1 MAKADALKDP
11 LGQHV
16 RVHYRLMDSH
26 AWRALSPT
34 ARALWLDLA
43 RQAGATR
50 NGLCGTHLKDS
61 QGDRTGLHGRG
72 WTSHHTVLR
81 AARELECLGFIFR
94 EVQGGKAGGG
104 KTPTRWS
111 LTHLDVYDN
120 PHKGVHAHTATHAY
134 QRWQSVEQARQAVAD
149 MEATLLAQKKS
160 KGQKLP
166 PVAADSALSE
176 ANLGAETAKVQQPK
190 GQKLPLAEPG
200 KTTRGAS
207 KHADSRPVLDADPY
221 LMSTMAD
228 SAHPNSYAMSRRQY
242 RPAFITGKPQTAHAG
257 AAGWRH

>member
-1 MAKADALKDP
+1 MAKPQTLKDP
-11 LGQHV
+11 MGQHV

-61 QGDRTGLHGRG
+61 QSDRSGLHGRG

-104 KTPTRWS
+104 KTPTLWS
-111 LTHLDVYDN
+111 LTHLDVFDS
-120 PHKGVHAHTATHAY
+120 PHKGVHAHKATHTY

-149 MEATLLAQKKS
+149 MEAALMTQKKG

-176 ANLGAETAKVQQPK
+176 ANLGAETANVPQTK
-190 GQKLPLAEPG
+190 GQKLPLAASIQKP
-200 KTTRGAS
+200 RRAS
-207 KHADSRPVLDADPY
+207 KHAGSRPVSEPVPA
-221 LMSTMAD
+221 LMPTMAD
-228 SAHPNSYAMSRRQY
+228 SAHPSSYAIGRGQS
-242 RPAFITGKPQTAHAG
+242 RPAPVTGKPQ
-257 AAGWRH
+257 AARLAPRDWRH